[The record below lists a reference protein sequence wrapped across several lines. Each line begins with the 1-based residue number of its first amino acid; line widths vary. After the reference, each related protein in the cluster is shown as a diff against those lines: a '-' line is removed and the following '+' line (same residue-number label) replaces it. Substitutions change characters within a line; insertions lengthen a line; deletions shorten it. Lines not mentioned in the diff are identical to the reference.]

1 MLSVEGLEGIAQ
13 IAAAVSEVDG
23 IERVMGLSTLDILRT
38 GSPIEAGLLW
48 EGDIDP
54 AELAQI
60 KAQIEDDPIL
70 NDFVSE
76 DEQMVVIL
84 AQMASLDN
92 IDAAR
97 GQILSDV
104 KAAVTPSY
112 AVFYGGIGVV
122 YDALNQAST
131 QGSFIVL
138 SYALIAILLWLLFRR
153 LGAMLLTLGVVG
165 LSATVLM
172 GIFGHL
178 GAQINMVNMI
188 LPTIVLVIGVS
199 SCVHMLIHVMT
210 ADEEDAQ
217 ARAQRGVAFV
227 FWPCLINTL
236 TTCMGFLALGMASMP
251 VVQDLGYYGALG
263 LLMAFVFSVV
273 LCGIGAAFPR
283 CVPVPTDKGLIKGMV
298 SKLSELAIHSPREV
312 LSIAGVVALLALLG
326 ITRLQVDTYSID
338 FLKDS
343 HPVRIDSHALET
355 SYGPYTPLEFVVS
368 PIDLEGDPQI
378 LQESMADIAAWQDAL
393 SAHPDVGFA
402 RPCRFAEAG
411 QHILDP
417 SEAYEIPDS
426 PEPRTAALSALYG

>member
-1 MLSVEGLEGIAQ
+1 
-13 IAAAVSEVDG
+13 
-23 IERVMGLSTLDILRT
+23 
-38 GSPIEAGLLW
+38 
-48 EGDIDP
+48 
-54 AELAQI
+54 
-60 KAQIEDDPIL
+60 
-70 NDFVSE
+70 
-76 DEQMVVIL
+76 MVVIL

-97 GQILSDV
+97 GRILSDV

-131 QGSFIVL
+131 QGSVLFIVL

-343 HPVRIDSHALET
+343 HPVQIDSHALET

-378 LQESMADIAAWQDAL
+378 LQENMADIAAWQDAL
-393 SAHPDVGFA
+393 SATQMWALRVPLSI
-402 RPCRFAEAG
+402 CRGGSTRF
-411 QHILDP
+411 
-417 SEAYEIPDS
+417 SIPQRHMRFQITRG
-426 PEPRTAALSALYG
+426 PRCALSALYE